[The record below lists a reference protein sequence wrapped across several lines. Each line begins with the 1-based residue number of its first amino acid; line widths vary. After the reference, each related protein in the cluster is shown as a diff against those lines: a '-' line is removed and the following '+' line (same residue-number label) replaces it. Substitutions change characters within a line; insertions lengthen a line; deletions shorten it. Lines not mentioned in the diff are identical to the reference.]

1 MTKERKS
8 IMHPTTPYL
17 ILCKPHSR
25 QHPAN
30 VDDGSSGT
38 PAISISSSN
47 NEYIEYIC
55 KCIDLLSTVMYY
67 CSPIVIIIAVYDF
80 KIASIVGFGLFLFKV
95 LVLDLFL
102 FKMGKIRNWPEK
114 VSKRNQ

>member
-1 MTKERKS
+1 
-8 IMHPTTPYL
+8 
-17 ILCKPHSR
+17 
-25 QHPAN
+25 
-30 VDDGSSGT
+30 
-38 PAISISSSN
+38 
-47 NEYIEYIC
+47 
-55 KCIDLLSTVMYY
+55 MYY